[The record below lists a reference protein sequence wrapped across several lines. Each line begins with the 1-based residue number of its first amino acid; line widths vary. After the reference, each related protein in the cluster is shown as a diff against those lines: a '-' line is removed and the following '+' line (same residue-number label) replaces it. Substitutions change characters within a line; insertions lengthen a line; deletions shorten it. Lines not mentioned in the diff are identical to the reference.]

1 MVGVGST
8 SMVSRVN
15 GGHCFE
21 AQESVLALGE
31 QPIAEL
37 LQNERE
43 EVDVIH
49 LARAR
54 LAACS
59 SVIGLLCSGC
69 VTVLSRG

>member
-1 MVGVGST
+1 
-8 SMVSRVN
+8 MVSRVN